1 MIDLAITITTFSMMI
16 MLFKY
21 FEKIGVNNL
30 IAITLNY
37 FTAGILALSSYLTE
51 NSIYELRSNINSNLV
66 IIGLIVGGLFVI
78 TFNLYAYSAQKI
90 GITLSTVSNKM
101 SMVIPILIGII
112 LFKEEITFFKILG
125 IFLALGAIV
134 FSSKEDKKSKK
145 LSKMN
150 IIILFLLFIGQGLA
164 DGILNWGQ
172 RNILNSE
179 NMNLFFTMIFLSAG
193 FAGGLYSIFKIKTS
207 NLVMDK
213 KSILWGIT
221 LGIPNY
227 LTLLYFIRSLK
238 NELFSSYQV
247 FPIVNIG
254 VIVMCTILS
263 VIIFKEKVTIFKW
276 IGVGFGILAIS
287 LILF

>member
-51 NSIYELRSNINSNLV
+51 NSIYELRNNINLNLV

-263 VIIFKEKVTIFKW
+263 VIIFKEKVSIFKW

>member
-1 MIDLAITITTFSMMI
+1 MIDLVITITTFSIMV

-21 FEKIGVNNL
+21 FDKIGVNNL
-30 IAITLNY
+30 IAITFNY
-37 FTAGILALSSYLTE
+37 FTAGILALSSYLSE
-51 NSIYELRSNINSNLV
+51 NSIIELKSNINLNLV
-66 IIGLIVGGLFVI
+66 IIALIVGGLFVL

-90 GITLSTVSNKM
+90 GITLSTISNKM
-101 SMVIPILIGII
+101 SMIIPILIGLI

-134 FSSKEDKKSKK
+134 FSSKDDKNGKK
-145 LSKMN
+145 LSQIN
-150 IIILFLLFIGQGLA
+150 IGILFLLFIGQGLA
-164 DGILNWGQ
+164 DGILNWAQ

-179 NMNLFFTMIFLSAG
+179 NMNLFFTLTFLSAG
-193 FAGGLYSIFKIKTS
+193 FAGGLYSLFKLTTS
-207 NLVMDK
+207 NIKMDK
-213 KSILWGIT
+213 KNIYWGIT
-221 LGIPNY
+221 LGVPNY
-227 LTLLYFIRSLK
+227 LTLLYFIKSLK

-263 VIIFKEKVTIFKW
+263 VIIFQEKVSIFKW
-276 IGVGFGILAIS
+276 IGIGFGILAIS

>member
-37 FTAGILALSSYLTE
+37 FTAGTLAFSSYLAE
-51 NSIYELRSNINSNLV
+51 NSIFELRSNVNSNLV
-66 IIGLIVGGLFVI
+66 IIGLIVGSLFVI

-125 IFLALGAIV
+125 IFLALVAIV

-145 LSKMN
+145 LSKIN

-179 NMNLFFTMIFLSAG
+179 NMNLFFTIIFLSAG
-193 FAGGLYSIFKIKTS
+193 FVGGLYSLFKIKTS

-213 KSILWGIT
+213 KSIFWGIT

-238 NELFSSYQV
+238 NDLFSSYQV

-263 VIIFKEKVTIFKW
+263 VIIFQEMVSIFKW

>member
-37 FTAGILALSSYLTE
+37 FTAGTLALSSYLTE

-66 IIGLIVGGLFVI
+66 IIGLIVGSLFVI

-213 KSILWGIT
+213 KSIFWGIT

-263 VIIFKEKVTIFKW
+263 VIIFKEKVSIFKW

>member
-37 FTAGILALSSYLTE
+37 FTAGTLALSSYLTE

-213 KSILWGIT
+213 KSIFWGIT

-254 VIVMCTILS
+254 VIVMCSILS
-263 VIIFKEKVTIFKW
+263 VIIFKEKVSIFKW

>member
-37 FTAGILALSSYLTE
+37 FTAGTLAFSSYLAE
-51 NSIYELRSNINSNLV
+51 NSIFELRSNVNSNLV
-66 IIGLIVGGLFVI
+66 IIGLIVGSLFVI

-125 IFLALGAIV
+125 IFLALVAIV

-145 LSKMN
+145 LSKIN

-179 NMNLFFTMIFLSAG
+179 NMNLFFTIIFLSAG
-193 FAGGLYSIFKIKTS
+193 FVGGLYSLFKIKTS

-213 KSILWGIT
+213 KSIFWGIT

-263 VIIFKEKVTIFKW
+263 VIIFQEMVSIFKW

>member
-16 MLFKY
+16 ILFKY

-51 NSIYELRSNINSNLV
+51 NSIYVLRSNINSNLV

-213 KSILWGIT
+213 KSIFWGIT

-263 VIIFKEKVTIFKW
+263 VIIFKEKVSIFKW

>member
-1 MIDLAITITTFSMMI
+1 MIDLVITITTFSMMV

-21 FEKIGVNNL
+21 FDKIGVNNL
-30 IAITLNY
+30 IAITFNY
-37 FTAGILALSSYLTE
+37 FTAGILALSSYLSE
-51 NSIYELRSNINSNLV
+51 NSIIELKSNINLNLV
-66 IIGLIVGGLFVI
+66 IIALIVGGLFVL

-90 GITLSTVSNKM
+90 GITLSTISNKM
-101 SMVIPILIGII
+101 SMIIPILIGLI

-134 FSSKEDKKSKK
+134 FSSKDDKNGKK
-145 LSKMN
+145 LSQIN
-150 IIILFLLFIGQGLA
+150 IGILFLLFIGQGLA
-164 DGILNWGQ
+164 DGILNWAQ

-179 NMNLFFTMIFLSAG
+179 NMNLFFTLTFLSAG
-193 FAGGLYSIFKIKTS
+193 FAGGLYSLFKLTTS
-207 NLVMDK
+207 NIKMDK
-213 KSILWGIT
+213 KSIYWGIT
-221 LGIPNY
+221 LGVPNY
-227 LTLLYFIRSLK
+227 LTLLYFIKSLK

-263 VIIFKEKVTIFKW
+263 VIIFQEKVSIFKW
-276 IGVGFGILAIS
+276 IGIGFGILAIS

>member
-21 FEKIGVNNL
+21 FEKKGVNNL

-213 KSILWGIT
+213 KSIFWGIT

-263 VIIFKEKVTIFKW
+263 VIIFKEKVSIFKW

>member
-37 FTAGILALSSYLTE
+37 FTAGTLALSSYLTE

-213 KSILWGIT
+213 KSIFWGIT

-263 VIIFKEKVTIFKW
+263 VIIFKEKVSIFKW

>member
-1 MIDLAITITTFSMMI
+1 MIDLTITITTFSMMV

-21 FEKIGVNNL
+21 FDKINVNNL
-30 IAITLNY
+30 IAITFNY
-37 FTAGILALSSYLTE
+37 FTAGTLALSSYLIK
-51 NSIYELRSNINSNLV
+51 NSFIELRTNTNLNLV
-66 IIGLIVGGLFVI
+66 ITALIVGTLFVI

-90 GITLSTVSNKM
+90 GITLSTISNKM

-112 LFKEEITFFKILG
+112 LFKEEVTFFKIIG
-125 IFLALGAIV
+125 IFLAFGAIV

-145 LSKMN
+145 ISQVN

-172 RNILNSE
+172 RNILNIE
-179 NMNLFFTMIFLSAG
+179 NMNLFFTLTFLSAG
-193 FAGGLYSIFKIKTS
+193 FAGGLYSFFKIKTS
-207 NLVMDK
+207 NLIMDN
-213 KSILWGIT
+213 KSVFWGII
-221 LGIPNY
+221 LGFPNY
-227 LTLLYFIRSLK
+227 LTLLYFIKSLK

-263 VIIFKEKVTIFKW
+263 VIIFQEKVSIFKR
-276 IGVGFGILAIS
+276 IGVGFGILAIL
-287 LILF
+287 LILL

>member
-1 MIDLAITITTFSMMI
+1 MIDLTITITTFSMMV

-21 FEKIGVNNL
+21 FDKINVNNL
-30 IAITLNY
+30 IAITFNY
-37 FTAGILALSSYLTE
+37 FTAGTLALSSYLIK
-51 NSIYELRSNINSNLV
+51 NSFIELRTNTNLNLV
-66 IIGLIVGGLFVI
+66 ITALIVGTLFVI

-90 GITLSTVSNKM
+90 GITLSTISNKM

-112 LFKEEITFFKILG
+112 LFKEEVTFFKIIG

-145 LSKMN
+145 ISQAN

-172 RNILNSE
+172 RNILNIE
-179 NMNLFFTMIFLSAG
+179 NMNLFFTLTFLSAG
-193 FAGGLYSIFKIKTS
+193 FAGGLYSFFKIKTS
-207 NLVMDK
+207 NLVMDNR
-213 KSILWGIT
+213 SILWGII
-221 LGIPNY
+221 LGFPNY
-227 LTLLYFIRSLK
+227 LTLLYFIKSLK

-263 VIIFKEKVTIFKW
+263 VIIFQEKVSIFKR
-276 IGVGFGILAIS
+276 IGVGFGILAIL
-287 LILF
+287 LILL

>member
-1 MIDLAITITTFSMMI
+1 MIDLTITITTFSMMV

-21 FEKIGVNNL
+21 FEKINVNNL
-30 IAITLNY
+30 IAITFNY
-37 FTAGILALSSYLTE
+37 FTAGTLALSSYLIK
-51 NSIYELRSNINSNLV
+51 NSFIELRTNTNLNLV
-66 IIGLIVGGLFVI
+66 ITALIVGTLFVI

-90 GITLSTVSNKM
+90 GITLSTISNKM

-112 LFKEEITFFKILG
+112 LFKEEVTFFKIIG

-145 LSKMN
+145 ISQVN

-172 RNILNSE
+172 RNILNIE
-179 NMNLFFTMIFLSAG
+179 NMNLFFTLTFLSAG
-193 FAGGLYSIFKIKTS
+193 FAGGLYSFFKIKTS
-207 NLVMDK
+207 NLIMDN
-213 KSILWGIT
+213 KSVLWGII
-221 LGIPNY
+221 LGFPNY
-227 LTLLYFIRSLK
+227 LTLLYFIKSLK
-238 NELFSSYQV
+238 NELFNSYQV

-263 VIIFKEKVTIFKW
+263 VIIFQEKVSIFKR
-276 IGVGFGILAIS
+276 IGVGFGILAIL
-287 LILF
+287 LILL

>member
-66 IIGLIVGGLFVI
+66 IIGLIVGSLFVI

-207 NLVMDK
+207 NLVVDK
-213 KSILWGIT
+213 KSIFWGIT

-263 VIIFKEKVTIFKW
+263 VIIFKEKVSIFKW

>member
-1 MIDLAITITTFSMMI
+1 MIDLTITITTFSMMV

-21 FEKIGVNNL
+21 FDKINVNNL
-30 IAITLNY
+30 IAITFNY
-37 FTAGILALSSYLTE
+37 FTAGTLALSSYLIK
-51 NSIYELRSNINSNLV
+51 NSFIELRTNTNLNLV
-66 IIGLIVGGLFVI
+66 ITALIVGTLFVI

-90 GITLSTVSNKM
+90 GITLSTISNKM

-112 LFKEEITFFKILG
+112 LFKEEVTFFKIIG
-125 IFLALGAIV
+125 IFLAFGAIV

-145 LSKMN
+145 ISQAN

-172 RNILNSE
+172 RNILNIE
-179 NMNLFFTMIFLSAG
+179 NMNLFFTLTFLSAG
-193 FAGGLYSIFKIKTS
+193 FAGGLYSFFKIKTS
-207 NLVMDK
+207 NLIMDN
-213 KSILWGIT
+213 KSVLWGII
-221 LGIPNY
+221 LGFPNY
-227 LTLLYFIRSLK
+227 LTLLYFIKSLK

-263 VIIFKEKVTIFKW
+263 VIIFQEKVSIFKR
-276 IGVGFGILAIS
+276 IGVGFGILAIL
-287 LILF
+287 LILL